1 MARCFFIGIGGTGAK
16 CAEALIHLCA
26 AGLGPDR
33 CSIMLVD
40 QDEPNGNGE
49 RCRRL
54 LEAYVQLYGLLSHQ
68 GAGAGPHLFHTD
80 VAAPAGGVFWCPSA
94 RQGARLHDICNYGLL
109 SQPQRELVDCL
120 YLPSEREQTLDM
132 GFRARPSVGA
142 AVLLAQTL
150 EGDAFWQT
158 VFESI
163 DEARR
168 GEPVK
173 IFLLG
178 SIFGGTGAAG
188 LPTFAR
194 LIRRAVAD
202 RTGDKVAIGGGLVL
216 PYFYF
221 PAPPRQDRDLLPD
234 SAAFLEQTQGAL
246 GYYHRLFAEEALFD
260 NLYAIGWQ
268 PLLEIKAY
276 KEGGKEQRNP
286 ALLPELFAGLCA
298 LRFFASDDPAPVTYF
313 GREPSSVSWMDLPQ
327 VHPPNRDEVRQ
338 ALGTLLRFGHAFH
351 SVYRRELAADRWR
364 QHRREAWFRRL
375 IGESGASLAD
385 PAVQGLLDL
394 VDFYGAELLR
404 WSANIAFGGAGDGAD
419 VRLWRAAQYA
429 RQTGD
434 PFERAELAPA
444 PDFQRTFGRLIESEE
459 GPDLATIFDRLTY
472 RQLGGER
479 RVPANFISGLHQAC
493 AFRPR

>member
-68 GAGAGPHLFHTD
+68 GAGAGPHLFRTD

-276 KEGGKEQRNP
+276 KEGARSS
-286 ALLPELFAGLCA
+286 ATRRCC
-298 LRFFASDDPAPVTYF
+298 
-313 GREPSSVSWMDLPQ
+313 PSC
-327 VHPPNRDEVRQ
+327 
-338 ALGTLLRFGHAFH
+338 
-351 SVYRRELAADRWR
+351 
-364 QHRREAWFRRL
+364 
-375 IGESGASLAD
+375 
-385 PAVQGLLDL
+385 LLDS
-394 VDFYGAELLR
+394 VRCASSPVMILR
-404 WSANIAFGGAGDGAD
+404 
-419 VRLWRAAQYA
+419 
-429 RQTGD
+429 
-434 PFERAELAPA
+434 P
-444 PDFQRTFGRLIESEE
+444 
-459 GPDLATIFDRLTY
+459 
-472 RQLGGER
+472 
-479 RVPANFISGLHQAC
+479 
-493 AFRPR
+493 

>member
-1 MARCFFIGIGGTGAK
+1 
-16 CAEALIHLCA
+16 
-26 AGLGPDR
+26 
-33 CSIMLVD
+33 MLVD

-54 LEAYVQLYGLLSHQ
+54 VEGYVQLYGLLSHR
-68 GAGAGPHLFHTD
+68 GIGTGPHLFRTD

-94 RQGARLHDICNYGLL
+94 RQGTRLQDICNYGLL

-260 NLYAIGWQ
+260 NVYAIGWQ

-286 ALLPELFAGLCA
+286 ALLPELFAALCV
-298 LRFFASDDPAPVTYF
+298 LRFFANDDPAPVTYF
-313 GREPSSVSWMDLPQ
+313 GREPSSVSWTDLPQ

-338 ALGTLLRFGHAFH
+338 ALGSLLRFGHAFH
-351 SVYRRELAADRWR
+351 HVYRRELSADRWR
-364 QHRREAWFRRL
+364 QHRREVWFRRL

-394 VDFYGAELLR
+394 VDFYSAELLR
-404 WSANIAFGGAGDGAD
+404 WSANITFGGAGDGAD

-444 PDFQRTFGRLIESEE
+444 PDFQRSFGRLIDSEE